1 MLKDKLN
8 ISHETVPNVL
18 EFVTVDINADINADI
33 INNIIFTDET
43 RRVYRI
49 RHIIITKVHCD

>member
-1 MLKDKLN
+1 MLNDKLN

-18 EFVTVDINADINADI
+18 EFVTVDINADI

-49 RHIIITKVHCD
+49 RHIIIIITKVHCD

>member
-18 EFVTVDINADINADI
+18 EFVTVDVNADI